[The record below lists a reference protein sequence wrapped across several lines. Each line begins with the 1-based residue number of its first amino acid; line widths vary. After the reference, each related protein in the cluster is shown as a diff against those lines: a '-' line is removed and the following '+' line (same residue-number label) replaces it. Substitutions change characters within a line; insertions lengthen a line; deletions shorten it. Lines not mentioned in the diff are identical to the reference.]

1 MSPRYTLL
9 LVFGFKCAHSLA
21 HLPAHALFPCPLASL
36 CFRLPF
42 SFSFSHP
49 TTTEVDV
56 NAIRYAIKEH
66 FERVLSDLDHGTR
79 RVGKSKYAKETNKV
93 DVDAVHF
100 GFSNGHE
107 ISLLEHRGSIIR
119 KLEHQE
125 GFKLDHG
132 ANLHDKHNNV
142 LDKKITALKKK
153 LGKITDQVDKLD
165 M

>member
-1 MSPRYTLL
+1 MVSNALTRLLTCLLTHSFLVHLPLHVFAPFSL
-9 LVFGFKCAHSLA
+9 LV
-21 HLPAHALFPCPLASL
+21 LPP
-36 CFRLPF
+36 
-42 SFSFSHP
+42 SFSSVPSHP

-107 ISLLEHRGSIIR
+107 ISLLEHRGSVIR
-119 KLEHQE
+119 QLEHQE

>member
-1 MSPRYTLL
+1 M
-9 LVFGFKCAHSLA
+9 
-21 HLPAHALFPCPLASL
+21 
-36 CFRLPF
+36 
-42 SFSFSHP
+42 
-49 TTTEVDV
+49 
-56 NAIRYAIKEH
+56 
-66 FERVLSDLDHGTR
+66 LSDLDHGTR